1 VRVDIRWPGR
11 RGDVGEADVT
21 GDTKCAVRV
30 LSAEVV
36 RCDPGLPFVRRWG
49 MAMVLDGHR
58 LVVADFHGSAIVELS
73 DDASRGTVV
82 GQSREPSFRETL
94 AVAYADDRYL
104 VVNSKAQ
111 KRQS

>member
-1 VRVDIRWPGR
+1 M
-11 RGDVGEADVT
+11 
-21 GDTKCAVRV
+21 
-30 LSAEVV
+30 L
-36 RCDPGLPFVRRWG
+36 
-49 MAMVLDGHR
+49 LDGHR
-58 LVVADFHGSAIVELS
+58 LVVADFHGSPIAERS

-82 GQSREPSFRETL
+82 GQPREPSFRENL

>member
-1 VRVDIRWPGR
+1 
-11 RGDVGEADVT
+11 
-21 GDTKCAVRV
+21 
-30 LSAEVV
+30 
-36 RCDPGLPFVRRWG
+36 
-49 MAMVLDGHR
+49 M
-58 LVVADFHGSAIVELS
+58 ADFHDLSIAERS

-82 GQSREPSFRETL
+82 GQPREPSFRENL

>member
-1 VRVDIRWPGR
+1 VRPWSPLREEVGHGR
-11 RGDVGEADVT
+11 
-21 GDTKCAVRV
+21 
-30 LSAEVV
+30 
-36 RCDPGLPFVRRWG
+36 
-49 MAMVLDGHR
+49 VLDGHR